1 MSALDSRFLVEG
13 SGHDMGKRREPR
25 KDIRVAV
32 RIFGTDRG
40 GQLFSEKVFTVNVS
54 QQGVELSGVQAQPN
68 VDEIVGITH
77 GVTKAHFRVKWVGQP
92 AATKQDDWVCSIYP
106 REKTCGTSPCRHP
119 VTTQRFAMREIVGPA
134 RARSAQLPS
143 KFTRLAKPRPFAP
156 GPPISAWEDVSWR
169 CPTLFLQGRRS
180 ESRFGSKI
188 SSYGRTQKSSPARR
202 GLGSE

>member
-25 KDIRVAV
+25 KEIRVAV

-92 AATKQDDWVCSIYP
+92 GSDKAGRLGLLNLSP
-106 REKTCGTSPCRHP
+106 GKTCGTSPCRHP

-134 RARSAQLPS
+134 RARNAQVPS

-180 ESRFGSKI
+180 ESLWVKDFKLWANAEVITS
-188 SSYGRTQKSSPARR
+188 TP